1 MLRAEERRAFQMI
14 DADGSGH
21 LDLQEFQ
28 EAMKERANLVLEDDL
43 MAAVW
48 RSYDDNNN
56 GILDYRKFVGQVM
69 NACALPLPV
78 PALIVPPNALPPCA
92 NVAVQIV

>member
-1 MLRAEERRAFQMI
+1 MI

-21 LDLQEFQ
+21 LDLEEFQ
-28 EAMKERANLVLEDDL
+28 EALKERANLVLEDDL

-69 NACALPLPV
+69 NACAPPLPV
-78 PALIVPPNALPPCA
+78 PALVVSGMRCHLAQTNA
-92 NVAVQIV
+92 AVQIV

>member
-1 MLRAEERRAFQMI
+1 MLLRAEERRAFQMI

-28 EAMKERANLVLEDDL
+28 EALKERANLVLEDDL

-69 NACALPLPV
+69 NACAPPLPCLS
-78 PALIVPPNALPPCA
+78 AWRDALPPCA